1 MNKPI
6 PGMNRKKCCMFCG
19 CHLAPYA
26 ESDICEVCFDERYLD
41 DILMDL
47 DTLEDLENELF

>member
-26 ESDICEVCFDERYLD
+26 ESDICEVCFDERYYNCED
-41 DILMDL
+41 
-47 DTLEDLENELF
+47 DLEEVISCDECFYL

>member
-1 MNKPI
+1 MDKPI

-47 DTLEDLENELF
+47 DELEVLTDECY